1 MKITKDLNSLTEKEF
16 INTFGTIFEKSDWIA
31 SEAFKQK
38 PFKNSQD
45 LKDKIIN
52 IYDSCSKEKVVS
64 ILNLH
69 PKLVIEKKLTKF
81 SSKEQSSAQ
90 LDTCTKEEL
99 KEFEK
104 LNLDYKKKF
113 DFPFIIAVRGKN
125 KQEIL
130 NNFRIRINN
139 DHEKEFIEAK
149 MQVKKI
155 ALFRLNELFE
165 IN

>member
-52 IYDSCSKEKVVS
+52 IYDRCSKEKVVS

-81 SSKEQSSAQ
+81 SLIEQSSAQ

>member
-64 ILNLH
+64 ILIFTQN
-69 PKLVIEKKLTKF
+69 
-81 SSKEQSSAQ
+81 
-90 LDTCTKEEL
+90 
-99 KEFEK
+99 
-104 LNLDYKKKF
+104 
-113 DFPFIIAVRGKN
+113 
-125 KQEIL
+125 
-130 NNFRIRINN
+130 
-139 DHEKEFIEAK
+139 
-149 MQVKKI
+149 
-155 ALFRLNELFE
+155 
-165 IN
+165 

>member
-16 INTFGTIFEKSDWIA
+16 INTFGAIFEKSDWIA

>member
-52 IYDSCSKEKVVS
+52 IYDRCSKEKVVS